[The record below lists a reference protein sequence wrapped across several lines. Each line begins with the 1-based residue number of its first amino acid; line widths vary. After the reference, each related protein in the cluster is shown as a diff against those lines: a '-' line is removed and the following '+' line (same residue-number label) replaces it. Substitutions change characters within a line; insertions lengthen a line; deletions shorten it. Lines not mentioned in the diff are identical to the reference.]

1 MAKFVRVSLPHGH
14 FTVPAAT
21 AERGG
26 WTVLEQGALDKFGRP
41 LPPKPRE
48 TVEAALAT
56 PKRRH
61 KKKSAPKLRDET
73 AAATPTPEAPASDAS
88 TEE

>member
-1 MAKFVRVSLPHGH
+1 MPRFVRVSLPHGH

-26 WTVLEQGALDKFGRP
+26 WTVLKQDAVDKSGRP

-56 PKRRH
+56 PKRR
-61 KKKSAPKLRDET
+61 KKAAPKLRDET
-73 AAATPTPEAPASDAS
+73 AAATPHPEAPASDAS

>member
-1 MAKFVRVSLPHGH
+1 MPRFVRVSLPHGH
-14 FTVPAAT
+14 FSVPAAT

-26 WTVLEQGALDKFGRP
+26 WQILKQDAVDKFGRP

-48 TVEAALAT
+48 SVEEAKAT
-56 PKRRH
+56 PKRR
-61 KKKSAPKLRDET
+61 KKAAPKLRSET
-73 AAATPTPEAPASDAS
+73 AAATPTTEAPASDTS